1 MTLNIRITVK
11 IAWWVKYYV
20 ATVNLFADTF
30 GLIPDGE
37 KVGRFIRKHGVKVE
51 VA

>member
-11 IAWWVKYYV
+11 MAWWVKYYV
-20 ATVNLFADTF
+20 ASVGLFADTF

-37 KVGRFIRKHGVKVE
+37 KVGRFICKHGVKVE